1 MSENEHDDE
10 LENREPEEDL
20 LDVDPADVT
29 IILPDDGDLADELAE
44 GCGLISELPASDA
57 GAVGAS
63 DDDPDATAFIGDP
76 DVTEEVGSLVSLIGD
91 IPDFVG
97 DPGNTEEMFVVLPD
111 GDEDIPVVDT
121 EEVTEVTSD
130 ADLVELRQELASSAD
145 ASPVDVESE
154 ETEIDMD
161 FDGEDADA
169 TSLEDVTADL
179 DDELLTEDTE
189 SLTSFDLDG
198 DDEDTLTSED
208 DLSDEEDGFDSED
221 GSVSYEAEDGEFDE
235 DEFDTAPSGGGIKK
249 VLIGLAAAALIGTG
263 LLFFNPFGEEPVGGV
278 SVNSGLPVAGAV
290 VDPAAGDPTLPEAGA
305 GASSEDPSANSL
317 AVASREVFSEK
328 LALALDLGFGGRT
341 NE

>member
-29 IILPDDGDLADELAE
+29 IILPDDGDFADELAAD
-44 GCGLISELPASDA
+44 CGLISELPASDT

-63 DDDPDATAFIGDP
+63 ADDPDATAFIGDP

-91 IPDFVG
+91 MPDFVG

-121 EEVTEVTSD
+121 EEVTEATSD
-130 ADLVELRQELASSAD
+130 VELRQELASSAD

-198 DDEDTLTSED
+198 DDEDALTSED

-221 GSVSYEAEDGEFDE
+221 GSVSYEAEDGEFDD
-235 DEFDTAPSGGGIKK
+235 DEFDAAPSGGGIKK
-249 VLIGLAAAALIGTG
+249 ILIPLAAAALIGTG
-263 LLFFNPFGEEPVGGV
+263 LLFFNPFGGEPVGGV
-278 SVNSGLPVAGAV
+278 SASSGQPAAGAV
-290 VDPAAGDPTLPEAGA
+290 VDPAAGDPMLPEAGGDA
-305 GASSEDPSANSL
+305 PSDDPTASSL